1 MVYQQ
6 QSVGQEGGLS
16 RRTLLRSGLALA
28 GGLSMAGLAAACSSG
43 LPTTAASSAA
53 ASGSSG
59 GPSTQRPTDPF
70 TRSDTAGELSPLTA
84 ELGLCMVQVQGAIK
98 QFADAAEAK
107 AKALGL
113 QTSQAINGSNST
125 KAISQLNSLLQRNIG
140 ALFIQDLNPASQVPV
155 IKQAIGQGMF
165 TSSFNMPTTMQ
176 LTASQYEVGKQL
188 AEGTL
193 AYIADRLDNQAK
205 IVHFNTDYNEAL
217 APRDRGWRDVMAT
230 KPPGVQIVADIPGNP
245 ETQEEG
251 NTAMASFLQKDP
263 SVNVVD
269 GGDTLVLGAL
279 SALRAAGRADDPNLA
294 LFGVNGDPQAV
305 DEVAS
310 GGAFKATY
318 AFNFAI
324 LGTLVADMAQRWMTG
339 LTVPQLVIVPAVKID
354 SKDAIDTYNRAV
366 SDPAAAYASAGE
378 TYFKLY
384 GTTSYQTRGTYFDGT
399 VS

>member
-1 MVYQQ
+1 MNYQKFPVQ
-6 QSVGQEGGLS
+6 PAVGLN
-16 RRTLLRSGLALA
+16 RRALLKSGLLLA
-28 GGLSMAGLAAACSSG
+28 GGLSVGGALTGCSSG
-43 LPTTAASSAA
+43 LPATGGVSS
-53 ASGSSG
+53 ASGSAG
-59 GPSTQRPTDPF
+59 GATTQRPTELF
-70 TRSDTAGELSPLTA
+70 TRSDTAGEVSPLTA

-98 QFADAAEAK
+98 QFTDAAEAK

-113 QTSQAINGSNST
+113 QINQAINGSNST
-125 KAISQLNSLLQRNIG
+125 KAVSQLNSLLQRNIG

-165 TSSFNMPTTMQ
+165 TSAFNMPASMQ

-193 AYIADRLDNQAK
+193 RYIADRLGNQAK

-217 APRDRGWRDVMAT
+217 APRDRGWREVMAT
-230 KPPGVQIVADIPGNP
+230 KPPGVEIVADIPGNP
-245 ETQEEG
+245 ETQEQG

-279 SALRAAGRADDPNLA
+279 SALRAAGRANDPSLA

-305 DEVAS
+305 NEVAS
-310 GGAFKATY
+310 GGPYKATY

-324 LGTLVADMAQRWMTG
+324 LGTLVSDMAQRWLKG
-339 LTVPQLVIVPAVKID
+339 LTVPQLVIVPAVQID
-354 SKDAIDTYNRAV
+354 SKDAIDTYNKSVA
-366 SDPAAAYASAGE
+366 DPGAAYDTAGD

-384 GTTSYQTRGTYFDGT
+384 GTTSYQTRGSFFDGT